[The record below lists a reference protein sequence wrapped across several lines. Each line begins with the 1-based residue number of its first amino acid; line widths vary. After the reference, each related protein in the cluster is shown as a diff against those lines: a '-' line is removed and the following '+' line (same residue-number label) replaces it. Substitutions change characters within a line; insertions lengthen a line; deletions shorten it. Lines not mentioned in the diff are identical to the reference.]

1 MLAKKSRRSTTEKAK
16 KISFAEE
23 WFDQLKSENEDRID
37 PSGVLKLC
45 EEIGG
50 FIYSLTEIR
59 PVIVEFH
66 FNRNPLTALLCII
79 VKNCVKYCFR
89 SGTWLVRNPYHVIF
103 DELIRNGLHSPKWMV
118 QSRIS
123 FQNNKEIKSQNLSKW
138 YKNRPYIRIL
148 TCQTGNFI

>member
-50 FIYSLTEIR
+50 FIYRL
-59 PVIVEFH
+59 
-66 FNRNPLTALLCII
+66 
-79 VKNCVKYCFR
+79 
-89 SGTWLVRNPYHVIF
+89 
-103 DELIRNGLHSPKWMV
+103 
-118 QSRIS
+118 
-123 FQNNKEIKSQNLSKW
+123 
-138 YKNRPYIRIL
+138 
-148 TCQTGNFI
+148 

>member
-23 WFDQLKSENEDRID
+23 WFDQLKSENEDRND

-50 FIYSLTEIR
+50 FIYSLIEIW

-66 FNRNPLTALLCII
+66 FNRNPVAALL
-79 VKNCVKYCFR
+79 
-89 SGTWLVRNPYHVIF
+89 
-103 DELIRNGLHSPKWMV
+103 
-118 QSRIS
+118 
-123 FQNNKEIKSQNLSKW
+123 
-138 YKNRPYIRIL
+138 
-148 TCQTGNFI
+148 